1 MCVLRRGE
9 RERERGEDRRGEE
22 RREEKRERR
31 YRDTVHVTRAIER
44 REKYK

>member
-9 RERERGEDRRGEE
+9 REREREERTGEE